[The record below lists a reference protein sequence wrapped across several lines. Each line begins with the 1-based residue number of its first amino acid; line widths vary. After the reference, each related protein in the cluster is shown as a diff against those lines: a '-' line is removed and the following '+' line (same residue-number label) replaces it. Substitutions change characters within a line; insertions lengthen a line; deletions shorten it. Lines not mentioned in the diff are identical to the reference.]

1 MGKFSSPRLPRVHV
15 RERLFRLIDDGLQAA
30 AVWIAGCAG
39 AGKTTLIGSYLDS
52 RHRAAVWYQVDRGD
66 TDAAGVCHFLRQ
78 ATAGTTAAAAGSMLP
93 LDALASA
100 DLRAFFRH
108 YFADLYGGWSAP
120 TTLVFDN
127 AQEALSAST
136 FRALLVAAIHEAPA
150 SIRLLIASRVRP
162 PQDFARLLASGELVV
177 FDPGELPFSED
188 ESLAVQRLARPL
200 TGTRSLSEMNR
211 LHQLS
216 RGWPAGLKL
225 LLQLPQAQASRLD
238 DGTTADQEALFS
250 YLAGE
255 IFEQQSLAVQ
265 HILLELAHFPRM
277 RARMAEELC
286 GSAQAV
292 EVLATMH
299 HDSVLTTLHG
309 DTEQAQYEFHPLLR
323 EFLRRRAL
331 VQLSGD
337 EQARLRRRAAALLV
351 GSGDLESA
359 AQLLID
365 GCHWDELRE
374 LIGNTAGSLLC
385 KGAHRTLA
393 DWLQAL
399 PAGLRDPDPWL
410 SYWYGEAEL
419 HFAPPLAQERFA
431 RAYRLFRERG
441 DGDGAYL
448 AWSASVDLI
457 CLEWADFSQLDY
469 WLDEVTT
476 LRGCFGDPPAALH
489 ERFTA
494 SMFSALMFRRPQ
506 DPGIHAVA
514 ARLLGLVERCADP
527 GQRLLL
533 GCNLHI
539 YYTVCVGRHA
549 ERERLMNALRPPD
562 ATVLPTVF
570 AVLWEALQAMY
581 DWGSGRC
588 AQANARV
595 AHAVR
600 RAREHGLRMWDF
612 LLAALEVYGWINEGA
627 ADRAQMALQ
636 RFERA
641 IEPRRK
647 VDLAHFKY
655 LLTLARLVAGDGVGA
670 LAAAETANAIADRYG
685 GTHQHALGHL
695 SLAQALHACGRID
708 EAWRAL
714 ANARRFGAMMQ
725 GEIIDYEI
733 DLCEASFALA
743 AGDAARC
750 TAALQRAF
758 NVGAR
763 QDYRN
768 HHHFFPAEVARLC
781 AFALEHDIVPNV
793 ARRLIGIR
801 RLKPPRIDLPQWPWQ
816 VRIHTLGRFSLVV
829 NGQPVSATDGLQ
841 QKPLELLRALIALG
855 GRAIRISDVIRE
867 IWPADATIDGEHPAP
882 TRRSR
887 RPQLVAGEAAVGKR
901 ERGAFD
907 SALSRLRRI
916 LGGDGEPD
924 DLVLVEDGL
933 LRLNSDLCWVDLW
946 CCQRLLGNVR
956 ALLDAPDPPPA
967 RELLAPA
974 RELLRHYHG
983 DFLAREAALPCI
995 TRLRD
1000 DLRQQVVSALAD
1012 VAGVLCR
1019 RSLHDEAAKLYE
1031 RATAIDPCRE
1041 RLYREWMTCLQQQG
1055 EVAEGLRV
1063 YQRCREVLA
1072 DRLGSDRSGS
1082 AHAPE
1087 SVCQHRRARLTH
1099 SPVDR
1104 QGDCSDL
1111 AHRDVGCRLRARSSP
1126 RPTPFGPPRSAP
1138 SRGPRKALRR
1148 PPCMLHVR

>member
-1 MGKFSSPRLPRVHV
+1 LGKFSSPRLPRVHV

-1041 RLYREWMTCLQQQG
+1041 RLYREWIICLQQQG
-1055 EVAEGLRV
+1055 EFAEGLRV

>member
-1 MGKFSSPRLPRVHV
+1 MGKFCRPRLPRVHV
-15 RERLFRLIDDGLQAA
+15 RDRLFRLIDDGLQAT

-162 PQDFARLLASGELVV
+162 PRDFARLLASGELVV

-200 TGTRSLSEMNR
+200 TGTRSLSQMNR

-277 RARMAEELC
+277 SAGMAEELC

-331 VQLSGD
+331 AQLAGD

-365 GCHWDELRE
+365 GRHWDELRE
-374 LIGNTAGSLLC
+374 LIGNTAGSLLR

-410 SYWYGEAEL
+410 SYWHGEAEL

-431 RAYRLFRERG
+431 RACRLFRERG

-469 WLDEVTT
+469 WLDEVTS
-476 LRGCFGDPPAALH
+476 LRASFGDPPAALH

-506 DPGIHAVA
+506 DPAIHAVA
-514 ARLLGLVERCADP
+514 ARLLGLVERCTDP

-549 ERERLMNALRPPD
+549 EVERLMNALRPPD
-562 ATVLPTVF
+562 ETDLPPVF
-570 AVLWEALQAMY
+570 AVLWDALQAM
-581 DWGSGRC
+581 DHWRHGRC
-588 AQANARV
+588 AQTVSTATRG
-595 AHAVR
+595 VR

-612 LLAALEVYGWINEGA
+612 LLAALEVYGWVNDGV
-627 ADRAQMALQ
+627 ADRAGLALQ
-636 RFERA
+636 RFERM
-641 IEPRRK
+641 IEPRRRI
-647 VDLAHFKY
+647 DLAHFHY
-655 LLTLARLVAGDGVGA
+655 LTALQRLVAGDGARA
-670 LAAAETANAIADRYG
+670 LAAVEAAEAISSHCG
-685 GTHQHALGHL
+685 GPHQRALDGL
-695 SLAQALHACGRID
+695 ALAQALHACGRAG

-714 ANARRFGAMMQ
+714 ASARRFGEMMQ
-725 GEIIDYEI
+725 GEVLAYQA
-733 DLCEASFALA
+733 DLCEASFALD
-743 AGDAARC
+743 AGDEARC
-750 TAALQRAF
+750 AAALQRAF
-758 NVGAR
+758 SVGAR

-768 HHHFFPAEVARLC
+768 HQHFFPAEMARLC
-781 AFALEHDIVPNV
+781 AFALEHDIVPDF
-793 ARRLIGIR
+793 ARRLIAIR
-801 RLKPPRIDLPQWPWQ
+801 RLKPPRIDLPQWPWP

-829 NGQPVSATDGLQ
+829 NGQPVGTAAGLTQ
-841 QKPLELLRALIALG
+841 KKPLELLRVLVALG
-855 GRAIRISDVIRE
+855 GREIRIGDAIGETWAADGTVGGER
-867 IWPADATIDGEHPAP
+867 PAAAA
-882 TRRSR
+882 RRR
-887 RPQLVAGEAAVGKR
+887 RPPAVAVEPAAIGKR

-916 LGGDGEPD
+916 LGGGDGEAD
-924 DLVLVEDGL
+924 DVVLVEDGL
-933 LRLNSDLCWVDLW
+933 LRLNPDRCRVDLW
-946 CCQRLLGNVR
+946 CCQRALGTVR
-956 ALLDAPDPPPA
+956 ALLDAPEPA
-967 RELLAPA
+967 PAELLASA
-974 RELLRHYHG
+974 RELLRHYQG
-983 DFLAREAALPCI
+983 DFLAREAPLPCF

-1000 DLRQQVVSALAD
+1000 DLRQQMVTALAD
-1012 VAGVLCR
+1012 LAAALCR
-1019 RSLHDEAAKLYE
+1019 TGLHDEAAKLYA

-1041 RLYREWMTCLQQQG
+1041 RLYRDWMSCLQQQD
-1055 EVAEGLRV
+1055 ELAEGLRV

-1072 DRLGSDRSGS
+1072 DRLGSRPS
-1082 AHAPE
+1082 ATTE
-1087 SVCQHRRARLTH
+1087 
-1099 SPVDR
+1099 
-1104 QGDCSDL
+1104 
-1111 AHRDVGCRLRARSSP
+1111 
-1126 RPTPFGPPRSAP
+1126 
-1138 SRGPRKALRR
+1138 ALRR
-1148 PPCMLHVR
+1148 ALLKASASTEARD

>member
-15 RERLFRLIDDGLQAA
+15 RERLFRLIDDGLQAS

-52 RHRAAVWYQVDRGD
+52 RQRAAFWYQVDRGD
-66 TDAAGVCHFLRQ
+66 IDAAGCCHFLQQ
-78 ATAGTTAAAAGSMLP
+78 ATARTTSAAAGSMLP
-93 LDALASA
+93 LDALAST

-108 YFADLYGGWSAP
+108 YFADLYGGLPAP
-120 TTLVFDN
+120 ATLVFDN
-127 AQEALSAST
+127 AQEALSALT

-150 SIRLLIASRVRP
+150 AVRLLIASRVRP
-162 PQDFARLLASGELVV
+162 TKDFARLLANGELVV
-177 FDPGELPFSED
+177 LDPDELPFTED

-200 TGTRSLSEMNR
+200 AGTRSLSQMSR

-225 LLQLPQAQASRLD
+225 LLQLPARQLD
-238 DGTTADQEALFS
+238 AGTSANQEALFT

-255 IFEQQSLAVQ
+255 IFEQQTGAVQ
-265 HILLELAHFPRM
+265 HMLLELAHFPRM
-277 RARMAEELC
+277 SAGMAEALC
-286 GSAQAV
+286 GSVQAA
-292 EVLATMH
+292 EVLAAMH

-309 DTEQAQYEFHPLLR
+309 NTEQAQYEFHPLLR
-323 EFLRRRAL
+323 EFLRRRA
-331 VQLSGD
+331 VAQLAGD
-337 EQARLRRRAAALLV
+337 EQDHLRRRAAALLV
-351 GSGDLESA
+351 AAGDLESA

-365 GCHWDELRE
+365 GQHWDELRE
-374 LIGNTAGSLLC
+374 LVAKAAESLLR

-393 DWLQAL
+393 NWLQAL
-399 PAGLRDPDPWL
+399 PPGLRDDDPWL
-410 SYWYGEAEL
+410 CYWYGEAEL

-431 RAYRLFRERG
+431 QAYRLFREQR
-441 DGDGAYL
+441 DGDDAYL

-469 WLDEVTT
+469 WLDEVAS
-476 LRGCFGDPPAALH
+476 LRACFGEPPAALH

-506 DPGIHAVA
+506 DPNIHAVEE
-514 ARLLGLVERCADP
+514 RLLGLVEQCTDP
-527 GQRLLL
+527 GRRLLL
-533 GCNLHI
+533 GCNLHV
-539 YYTVCVGRHA
+539 YYTACVGRHA
-549 ERERLMNALRPPD
+549 ELERLMNALRPPD
-562 ATVLPTVF
+562 ATALPPVF
-570 AVLWEALQAMY
+570 TVLWEALQAM
-581 DWGSGRC
+581 DHWRSGRC
-588 AQANARV
+588 AQTIATVAR
-595 AHAVR
+595 AVR
-600 RAREHGLRMWDF
+600 LAREHGLRMWDF
-612 LLAALEVYGWINEGA
+612 LLAALEVYGWVNDGL
-627 ADRAQMALQ
+627 ADRAQSALQ

-641 IEPRRK
+641 IDVRRK
-647 VDLAHFKY
+647 VDLAHFDY
-655 LLTLARLVAGDGVGA
+655 LKTLARLVAGDGVGA
-670 LAAAETANAIADRYG
+670 LAAAESANAIADRYG
-685 GTHQHALGHL
+685 GTHQHALGRL
-695 SLAQALHACGRID
+695 SLAQALHTCGRID
-708 EAWRAL
+708 DAWRAL
-714 ANARRFGAMMQ
+714 ERARHFSDLMR
-725 GEIIDYEI
+725 GEIIGYEI
-733 DLCEASFALA
+733 DLCEAGFALT
-743 AGDAARC
+743 AGDEARC
-750 TAALQRAF
+750 ASALQRAF
-758 NVGAR
+758 SVGAR

-781 AFALEHDIVPNV
+781 AFALEHDIVPDF
-793 ARRLIGIR
+793 ARRLVGIR

-829 NGQPVSATDGLQ
+829 AGQPVSAADGLQ
-841 QKPLELLRALIALG
+841 QKPLELLRVLIALG

-967 RELLAPA
+967 VELLAPA
-974 RELLRHYHG
+974 RELLHHYQG
-983 DFLAREAALPCI
+983 DFLAREAPLPCI

-1000 DLRQQVVSALAD
+1000 DLRQHVVTTLAD
-1012 VAGVLCR
+1012 LASVLCR
-1019 RSLHDEAAKLYE
+1019 GSLHDEAARLYE

-1041 RLYREWMTCLQQQG
+1041 RLYRDWMICLQQQG
-1055 EVAEGLRV
+1055 EFAEGLRI

-1072 DRLGSDRSGS
+1072 DRLDSRPSEATEAVRRALGDRHLPATETQRDRSPG
-1082 AHAPE
+1082 
-1087 SVCQHRRARLTH
+1087 
-1099 SPVDR
+1099 
-1104 QGDCSDL
+1104 
-1111 AHRDVGCRLRARSSP
+1111 
-1126 RPTPFGPPRSAP
+1126 
-1138 SRGPRKALRR
+1138 
-1148 PPCMLHVR
+1148 